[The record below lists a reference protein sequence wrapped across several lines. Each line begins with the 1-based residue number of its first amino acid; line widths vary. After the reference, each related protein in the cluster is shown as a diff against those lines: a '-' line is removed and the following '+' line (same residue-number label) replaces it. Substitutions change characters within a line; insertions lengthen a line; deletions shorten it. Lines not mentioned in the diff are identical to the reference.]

1 MFASHGQAPFTE
13 PHSSSPPSII
23 PRRSTSQYTLP
34 LLPFSAKVRLWWIAH
49 VSHREKEHQRGVLFE
64 PKAYFIPKL
73 YYLSARTSTLTSPP
87 QHRHTKQ
94 PPLPLLHIFL
104 SLLLKVAYR
113 QLAGRPA
120 LWGEGLGNGICFF
133 SFYYTLYISYR
144 TAHNSK
150 K

>member
-1 MFASHGQAPFTE
+1 MFAPHGQAPFTE

-73 YYLSARTSTLTSPP
+73 YYLSARTSTLTFPP
-87 QHRHTKQ
+87 TASTHKQ
-94 PPLPLLHIFL
+94 LPLPPSPSFPFSSFESSIPSARRETGF
-104 SLLLKVAYR
+104 V
-113 QLAGRPA
+113 
-120 LWGEGLGNGICFF
+120 GEGLGNGICFF
-133 SFYYTLYISYR
+133 SFYYTLYI
-144 TAHNSK
+144 
-150 K
+150 